1 MGTGHRNILPA
12 VTLTRHTF
20 REQSDWWNTGEV
32 ACPSSLC
39 ALRAWPFQLPDPRT
53 IFVTRSRQ
61 RGSGVATLSLRNL
74 LPCTGPISLS
84 PGGNRHMQT
93 FSYCNTTC
101 FNLHCGARYALLC
114 STFIS
119 PYKKPKIQKYKKT
132 KPYLRCV
139 CVCTRVAC
147 ACVCVQCVPTCTCL
161 HMDANEHRSHR
172 DPRVST
178 SGVVPQEQP
187 TLILLFFKQS
197 F

>member
-101 FNLHCGARYALLC
+101 SLCLALLYLYF
-114 STFIS
+114 SLQKT
-119 PYKKPKIQKYKKT
+119 KNTKIQENQT
-132 KPYLRCV
+132 LFAVCV
-139 CVCTRVAC
+139 CVYTCGLCLCLCTVC
-147 ACVCVQCVPTCTCL
+147 AHV
-161 HMDANEHRSHR
+161 HMPAY
-172 DPRVST
+172 
-178 SGVVPQEQP
+178 GC
-187 TLILLFFKQS
+187 
-197 F
+197 